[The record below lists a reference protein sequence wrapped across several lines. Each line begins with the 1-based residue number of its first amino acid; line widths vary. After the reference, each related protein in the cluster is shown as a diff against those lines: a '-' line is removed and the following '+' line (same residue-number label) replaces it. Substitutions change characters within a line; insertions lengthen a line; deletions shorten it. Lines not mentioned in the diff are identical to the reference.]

1 MNNSS
6 DRAAPEGLAA
16 TVELLVADLNGVPR
30 GKSVERAALAAG
42 EPPRLPVAVFFQCIT
57 GEYAPEPMDRH
68 DPKDEDMLLRPDW
81 SAATQ
86 APWQGEDCGQVICAT
101 FDKAGAPLAFDPRNV
116 LKGIL
121 RRYADRGLRPVLAPE
136 VEFYLLA
143 PPKAEAATLTPAMGR
158 ERQAEFGGE
167 AFSSEALD
175 KYQPFLADVRA
186 MSAAAGIPARALVH
200 EMGPAQIELNLSHG
214 DALSQ
219 ADRLVL
225 LKRLVKGCA
234 ARHGLLASF
243 MAKPLEDLPG
253 SGMHLHC
260 SLADER
266 GANLLALK
274 NGKAQAPLRH
284 FIGGLQAYLPPA
296 LALIA
301 PNLNSFKRFVPH
313 LSAPINLEWGYDNR
327 TAGLRVP
334 FGDDA
339 NGRVENRIAGADA
352 NPYLLIAAT
361 LACGLLG
368 LERKLKPSAPCEDD
382 AYELPAKLP
391 ESLEAAL
398 SALADEKKLA
408 KLLTP
413 RFVEAFIAVKR
424 HELRH
429 SAKCITPWE
438 VRFLGSLL

>member
-1 MNNSS
+1 MNNPSN
-6 DRAAPEGLAA
+6 RPAPEGMAA
-16 TVELLVADLNGVPR
+16 TMELLVTDLNGVPR
-30 GKSVERAALAAG
+30 GKSVERGALASG
-42 EPPRLPVAVFFQCIT
+42 EPPRLPAAVFFQCIT
-57 GEYAPEPMDRH
+57 GEYAPEPMDRY

-101 FDKAGAPLAFDPRNV
+101 FGKDGAPLAFDPRNV
-116 LKGIL
+116 LARIL
-121 RRYADRGLRPVLAPE
+121 RRYADQGLRPAVAPE
-136 VEFYLLA
+136 VEFYLLE
-143 PPKAEAATLTPAMGR
+143 PPKAEAAALTPAAGR

-167 AFSSEALD
+167 AFSGEALD

-186 MSAAAGIPARALVH
+186 MSAAAGIPVRAVVH
-200 EMGPAQIELNLSHG
+200 EMGPAQIELNLGHG
-214 DALSQ
+214 DALAQ

-225 LKRLVKGCA
+225 LKRLIKGCA
-234 ARHGLLASF
+234 ARHGQLASF
-243 MAKPLEDLPG
+243 MAKPLDDLPG

-260 SLADER
+260 SLADEQ
-266 GANLLALK
+266 GDNLLKLK

-284 FIGGLQAYLPPA
+284 FIGGLQAHLPSA

-334 FGDDA
+334 FGEDA
-339 NGRVENRIAGADA
+339 SGRVENRIAGADA
-352 NPYLLIAAT
+352 NPYLLMAAT

-368 LERKLKPSAPCEDD
+368 LERKLQPSAPCEED
-382 AYELPAKLP
+382 ACDLPAKLP
-391 ESLEAAL
+391 KSLDVAL
-398 SALADEKKLA
+398 GALAAEKKLA

-413 RFVEAFIAVKR
+413 RFIGTFVAVKR

-429 SAKCITPWE
+429 FAKRITPWE